1 MKKRLL
7 SSIYQK
13 KRRSLNLKNKK
24 LKGLASKNKIIDSN
38 YSTPL
43 INVCYIELTSNE
55 INQFKLGLE
64 YIFIDKNKNI
74 NENLAANVEPLVD
87 KVTDNIR
94 NCKCVLLYP

>member
-1 MKKRLL
+1 M
-7 SSIYQK
+7 YQK

-24 LKGLASKNKIIDSN
+24 LHGLASKNKIVESN

-43 INVCYIELTSNE
+43 INMSYIELTSNE

-64 YIFIDKNKNI
+64 HIFIDKNKNI
-74 NENLAANVEPLVD
+74 NENLAANFEPLVD
-87 KVTDNIR
+87 KVTDNLR